1 MNARTS
7 TLAVTVTL
15 TAAVV
20 LTGCGPK
27 AHTAV
32 TPAAP
37 TAVASAAGG
46 AGGAGTA
53 GTAGGAGKTCSAG
66 HTRAT
71 INGTVKCLAPGQ
83 ECSAK
88 AITQYPRYGFVCAT
102 VNGRL
107 VLHRA

>member
-1 MNARTS
+1 MNRRTS

-15 TAAVV
+15 TAAVT
-20 LTGCGPK
+20 LTGCGPR

-32 TPAAP
+32 TPTAP
-37 TAVASAAGG
+37 KAVTSAG
-46 AGGAGTA
+46 AA
-53 GTAGGAGKTCSAG
+53 GTAGGSGKTCSAG

-71 INGTVKCLAPGQ
+71 INGAVKCLAAGQ

-88 AITQYPRYGFVCAT
+88 ATSQYPRYGYVCAT

-107 VLHRA
+107 VLHCA